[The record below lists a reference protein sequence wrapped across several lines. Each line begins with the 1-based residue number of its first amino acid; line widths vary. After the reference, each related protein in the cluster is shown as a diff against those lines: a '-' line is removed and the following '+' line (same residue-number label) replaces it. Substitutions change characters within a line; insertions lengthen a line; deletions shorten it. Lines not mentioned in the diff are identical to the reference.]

1 MKNKCPY
8 SGECQLQNCLP
19 MDSCFIKQLI
29 EERDEAESNY
39 RNVLKRADE
48 RLSEIE
54 KTIHIAQVCGLQEF
68 RVIFDLAMENI
79 RYVAGYP
86 RKFQPEDLEAEIGN
100 LAKLLLKKP

>member
-39 RNVLKRADE
+39 KNVLKRADE
-48 RLSEIE
+48 RLREIE
-54 KTIHIAQVCGLQEF
+54 NITRVAITCGLDECK
-68 RVIFDLAMENI
+68 VIFDLAAENV
-79 RYVAGYP
+79 RYVADYP
-86 RKFQPEDLEAEIGN
+86 RKFQPEELDKEIGK
-100 LAKLLLKKP
+100 LAKLLLKRP

>member
-1 MKNKCPY
+1 MRNKCPY

-54 KTIHIAQVCGLQEF
+54 KIIRTAQIWGLQEF
-68 RVIFDLAMENI
+68 RTIFDLAMENI

-86 RKFQPEDLEAEIGN
+86 RKFQPEDLEVEIGN
-100 LAKLLLKKP
+100 LVKLLLKRP